1 LQVAIALPPSDIWT
15 QPDLGFPTGAAMQR
29 AFSATFANPAI
40 LLFASMLAYLVAQL
54 MDVRLYRFWWKVTG
68 GRHMWIRNN
77 GSTMIS
83 QLVDTTIVNGIFL
96 HFGLG
101 LARADVIGIIVA
113 VYLCK
118 VALAIVDTPLIYAG
132 RWIVEHVLG
141 LEHDPAREG
150 APLA

>member
-1 LQVAIALPPSDIWT
+1 
-15 QPDLGFPTGAAMQR
+15 MQR

-54 MDVRLYRFWWKVTG
+54 MDVRLYHFWWKVTG

-83 QLVDTTIVNGIFL
+83 QLVDTAIVNGIFL
-96 HFGLG
+96 HYGLG
-101 LARADVIGIIVA
+101 LGRADVISIIVA

-132 RWIVEHVLG
+132 RWVVERVLG
-141 LEHDPAREG
+141 LEHDPTRDS